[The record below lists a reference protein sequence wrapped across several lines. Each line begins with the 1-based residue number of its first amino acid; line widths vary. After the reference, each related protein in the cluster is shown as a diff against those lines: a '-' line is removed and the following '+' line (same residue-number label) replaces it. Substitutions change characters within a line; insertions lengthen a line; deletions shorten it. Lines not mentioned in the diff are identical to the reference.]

1 MGDAI
6 ATADEELVHGYT
18 YSGHPVASAVALRN
32 LEVLEKQNLIPR
44 VKNVIG
50 PYLQRRLH
58 ETFDDHPLV
67 GEVRGIGL
75 LAAIELVPEK
85 PKRSFFAR
93 DMDVGTH
100 CRNHCFENGLVMRAI
115 RDTMVLS
122 PPLIVTEKEVDEM
135 IAKAKEAIDQ
145 TARDFGKM

>member
-1 MGDAI
+1 
-6 ATADEELVHGYT
+6 
-18 YSGHPVASAVALRN
+18 LRN

-44 VKNVIG
+44 VKTVIG

-85 PKRSFFAR
+85 PKRSFFPR
-93 DMDVGTH
+93 DRDIGTH
-100 CRNHCFENGLVMRAI
+100 CRNYCFKSGLIMRAI

-122 PPLIVTEKEVDEM
+122 PPFIVTEKEVDE
-135 IAKAKEAIDQ
+135 IVDKAKAAIDQ
-145 TARDFGKM
+145 TARDVGKM